1 MAKYTREEIKLL
13 KVIAELRG
21 LAYELAGTSHKP
33 VGAYDSAFAA
43 LAQPKLGAGLP
54 HPEDLWRVGVVGP
67 EEASLTQEFDRGYKA
82 GVKAAKQAMEGKVK
96 EIEQWEV
103 PLLAHE
109 ED

>member
-13 KVIAELRG
+13 KVIAKLRG
-21 LAYELAGTSHKP
+21 LAYELAGTSRKP

-43 LAQPKLGAGLP
+43 LAQPQLGAGLP
-54 HPEDLWRVGVVGP
+54 HPEDLWQVDVVGP
-67 EEASLTQEFDRGYKA
+67 EEADLTQEFDRGYKT
-82 GVKAAKQAMEGKVK
+82 GVKAARQAMEAKLK
-96 EIEQWEV
+96 EVGEWEV